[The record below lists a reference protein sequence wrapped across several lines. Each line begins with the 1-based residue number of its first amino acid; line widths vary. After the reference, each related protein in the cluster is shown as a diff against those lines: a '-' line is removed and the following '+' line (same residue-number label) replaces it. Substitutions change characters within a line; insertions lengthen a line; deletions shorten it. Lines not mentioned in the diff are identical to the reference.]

1 MTWTPRERTLASDLD
16 RPVSQYH
23 NSNQDMKLQIVDHAT
38 ALLVDRGLAA
48 WSLDALAAR
57 AGCAKGLLLYHHR
70 SKATLLAAV
79 ATQLR
84 RERQR
89 RRVEALKPGGPAAI
103 DALWLQLVEDSES
116 GRALAW
122 LDLIALR
129 EPAVRECTLSTL
141 DEIAALGKATA
152 AALGIEGEPGEVGR
166 VVAAA
171 LDGFGLG
178 LLTDGRQSELRE
190 AYHRHWLGLLA

>member
-1 MTWTPRERTLASDLD
+1 
-16 RPVSQYH
+16 
-23 NSNQDMKLQIVDHAT
+23 MKLQIVDHAT
-38 ALLVDRGLAA
+38 SLLVERGLSG

-70 SKATLLAAV
+70 SKAALLAAV

-84 RERQR
+84 RERLR
-89 RRVEALKPGGPAAI
+89 RRVAALRPAGPAAI
-103 DALWLQLVEDSES
+103 DALWLQLVEDTES
-116 GRALAW
+116 GRETAW
-122 LDLIALR
+122 LSLVALG
-129 EPAVRECTLSTL
+129 EPGVRECTRSTL
-141 DEIAALGKATA
+141 EEIAALGSATA
-152 AALGIEGEPGEVGR
+152 ASLEVEGEPEELGR

-178 LLTDGRQSELRE
+178 LLTDGRQPELRE